1 VIGVIL
7 KPFSSILIC
16 GVTLASLILSAA
28 QEQDSLTEGLR
39 VKTTDSLK
47 SSTTIFLPADR
58 GYFKPTSDQ
67 MLKLWVIQHQ
77 SQIWEEI
84 SISDYRSRGKNKYGF
99 GDLFKS
105 YNNLEFNYPGLELRE
120 SSIYIPQ
127 NVRDYTDF
135 KMGRDRYLPFFN
147 PVLIGFML
155 YHVSQYARQ
164 FFNNDD
170 NIEVRAG
177 VSDTENSILLLLENE
192 YPLEVNR
199 WFRLYVSDYQ
209 DSLMTIDK
217 FRKIVQDL
225 EERALMKPRTF
236 EDGTVKFYPSADS
249 SCIRMKL
256 KK

>member
-99 GDLFKS
+99 GDLF
-105 YNNLEFNYPGLELRE
+105 
-120 SSIYIPQ
+120 SIYIPQ